1 MKKITMILLST
12 IALGT
17 SLSASILDTDSYT
30 NNIKNLKTINVN
42 NTKNYSQNKRI
53 IKIDKSI
60 FNSDTYNKNV
70 DLLIKN
76 NTDYKLV
83 KGLSRLN
90 TISYNQKIQN
100 IKEL

>member
-1 MKKITMILLST
+1 MTKITMILLST

-17 SLSASILDTDSYT
+17 SLSASIMDTDSYT

-53 IKIDKSI
+53 IKIDKSV
-60 FNSDTYNKNV
+60 FNTDTYNKNV

-76 NTDYKLV
+76 NPNYKLV

>member
-1 MKKITMILLST
+1 MTKITMILLST

-17 SLSASILDTDSYT
+17 SLSASFLDTDSYT

-53 IKIDKSI
+53 IKIDKSV
-60 FNSDTYNKNV
+60 FNTDTYNKNV
-70 DLLIKN
+70 DSLIKN
-76 NTDYKLV
+76 NPNYKLV